1 MKLETNNTQ
10 STKRVTKLV
19 AQIKE
24 HSVAHRA
31 EMDMLKVKFEEMNA
45 NFELQNAKRE
55 IAKGEQNRLHK
66 IIDELR

>member
-24 HSVAHRA
+24 RSVAHRA